1 MGVAMH
7 TVVVIVTARDL
18 EKLRGCETAVH
29 EILRLPGVERIEI
42 SLCEEACDDVLAVL
56 RRDLRDWS
64 GSLDVVKKVSPAGS
78 STVIGLHYC
87 VPQRSDAPAVTGPQ
101 RATRRRKAARLAVV
115 PFAPASGQ
123 E

>member
-1 MGVAMH
+1 MH
-7 TVVVIVTARDL
+7 TATVIVTARDL
-18 EKLRGCETAVH
+18 EKLSGCDKAVQ
-29 EILRLPGVERIEI
+29 ELVRMGGLERIEI
-42 SLCEEACDDVLAVL
+42 SFNEGATDDIVATL
-56 RRDLRDWS
+56 RQNLQDWS

-78 STVIGLHYC
+78 STVVGLHYC

-101 RATRRRKAARLAVV
+101 RATRRRKAARPAVV